1 MQPGFSLN
9 ATWFS
14 LNATWCSL
22 NATWFSLYA
31 TWYSL
36 NATWFSLNATWF
48 SLNAT
53 WFSLNATWFS
63 LNATWFSLNAT
74 WFSLNATW
82 FSLNATWFSL
92 NATWFSLNATYW
104 NNTMNRSTVLTK
116 HQLMLETI
124 SSSRFLTGWTQHQK
138 ARPTTNL
145 VRCWTFDLALVHLS
159 NVLPPDRG
167 VQQRT
172 RFVVGRAPFQCFFW
186 GGALLSTGFGC
197 LKEPSGH
204 SHDFP

>member
-1 MQPGFSLN
+1 MDSYSAGGNDLKFALSKSANINLNLLGSLRCLTFRKPKTDIIARDPVIIDTGATCSAAKTSQSFLALANFSSRLE
-9 ATWFS
+9 
-14 LNATWCSL
+14 LQQL
-22 NATWFSLYA
+22 VKQH
-31 TWYSL
+31 
-36 NATWFSLNATWF
+36 
-48 SLNAT
+48 
-53 WFSLNATWFS
+53 
-63 LNATWFSLNAT
+63 
-74 WFSLNATW
+74 
-82 FSLNATWFSL
+82 
-92 NATWFSLNATYW
+92 
-104 NNTMNRSTVLTK
+104 TMNRSTVLTK

-172 RFVVGRAPFQCFFW
+172 RFVVGRAPFQCFVC
-186 GGALLSTGFGC
+186 GDALLATGFGC

-204 SHDFP
+204 SHQKQNAPIATE